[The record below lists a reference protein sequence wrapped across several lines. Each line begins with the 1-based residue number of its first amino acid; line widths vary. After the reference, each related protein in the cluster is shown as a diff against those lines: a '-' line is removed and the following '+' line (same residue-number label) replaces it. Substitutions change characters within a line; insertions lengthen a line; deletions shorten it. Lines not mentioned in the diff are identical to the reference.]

1 MTSTDLV
8 IKDATIITVDGERR
22 IIDNGFIRISDG
34 IIEQVST
41 GSISSKINSDI
52 VVVDASGRLV
62 FPGLINTHTH
72 IFQTLLRGC
81 LLYTSPS
88 PRD

>member
-52 VVVDASGRLV
+52 VVIDASGRLV
-62 FPGLINTHTH
+62 FPGLI
-72 IFQTLLRGC
+72 FQELFFQYLFFPF
-81 LLYTSPS
+81 YVS
-88 PRD
+88 